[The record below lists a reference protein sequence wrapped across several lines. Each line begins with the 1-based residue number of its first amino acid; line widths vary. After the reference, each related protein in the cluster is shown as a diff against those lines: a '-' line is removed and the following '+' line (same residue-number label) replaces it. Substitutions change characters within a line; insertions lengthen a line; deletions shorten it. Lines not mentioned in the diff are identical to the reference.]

1 MKSACKIAILL
12 VCGLPAFGGT
22 IVYTDLTSFASAT
35 GPNSIANFDDVAAG
49 TSSPFTSDGVGF
61 SNATVEDDAVSLG
74 DSFWFGGQGSA
85 PNWAS
90 TDSAN
95 GPMTLTFPSD
105 VVAFGFLFTCFACDA
120 ISNNAGMQW
129 TMLSASDSIVGS
141 GTTTYNFDTA
151 TGFSYASPYFLGVE
165 STVPFQSVT
174 VERTDIDTG
183 LADGGV
189 WFVDNVR
196 DAAATPEPSTAVYFA
211 LCIAWMAIRFRAHT
225 VRRG

>member
-189 WFVDNVR
+189 WFVDDVR

-211 LCIAWMAIRFRAHT
+211 LCIVWMAIRFRAHT